1 MTEWQPSTTEYRR
14 LRGTAPRSHDQIG
27 RRRDTDVSVT
37 PAIVVFRI
45 GALGDTVVALP
56 AIEHLR
62 KSFPNH
68 RLILLTDRHRTRTS
82 YVSSWDV
89 VERTGWIDDVVF
101 YDVQSIAKERLATV
115 VSLRR
120 LMKRLRPERVICL
133 SPYRSWLQKTRD
145 YLLFRVVFGVP
156 SVSGVFGERL
166 ERPRRTLPLARLEP
180 EWNRLLRLAEDISG
194 CPRSGEFRFPVTA
207 SDRESARLVLEQH
220 ARGSGLFLVV
230 GAGSKMSAK
239 RWPPERFVEVIRLA
253 LSEFP
258 GLVALFLGGPDEK
271 DYCQAMCDK
280 IGASTVNLA
289 GKLSIAGSAA
299 VLEQAHAYVGN
310 DSGVMHLAGAVGT
323 PCVAIFS
330 ARDFPGLWEPIGL
343 GHQILRREPECAGC
357 MLQDCVHDKQRC
369 LTEISSAQVWEE
381 LRCVLRQVQPQSA
394 SVFNLLADAV
404 GPANRNIVGNCGH
417 AA

>member
-1 MTEWQPSTTEYRR
+1 MRQLMTEWQSGTTAQRG
-14 LRGTAPRSHDQIG
+14 LRGTAPKPHDQIG
-27 RRRDTDVSVT
+27 RRCDTDVSVT
-37 PAIVVFRI
+37 PTIVVFRI

-62 KSFPNH
+62 KSFPKH

-89 VERTGWIDDVVF
+89 VEHTGWFDDVVF
-101 YDVQSIAKERLATV
+101 YDVQSIAKERLETV

-120 LMKRLRPERVICL
+120 RIKRLRPERVICL

-145 YLLFRVVFGVP
+145 YLVFRVAFGVP

-166 ERPRRTLPLARLEP
+166 VRPSRTLPLAKLEP
-180 EWNRLLRLAEDISG
+180 EWSRLLRLAEDISERR
-194 CPRSGEFRFPVTA
+194 RSGDFRFPVTA

-220 ARGSGLFLVV
+220 AGGSGLFLVV

-253 LSEFP
+253 LLEFP
-258 GLVALFLGGPDEK
+258 GLVALFLGGLDED
-271 DYCQAMCDK
+271 DYCQAMCDQ
-280 IGASTVNLA
+280 IGPAAVNLA

-310 DSGVMHLAGAVGT
+310 DTGVMHLAGAVGT

-343 GHQILRREPECAGC
+343 GHRILRREPECAGC
-357 MLQDCVHDKQRC
+357 MLQDCIHDKQRC
-369 LTEISSAQVWEE
+369 LTGISSAQVWEE
-381 LRCVLRQVQPQSA
+381 LGCVLRQDQPQSV
-394 SVFNLLADAV
+394 SVLNLLADAV
-404 GPANRNIVGNCGH
+404 EPVR
-417 AA
+417 